1 MSNRTAQA
9 NKAVNQAW
17 LNEQKLVNEGKGTRD
32 WNPKHQNDILERG
45 RAYDDDG
52 KAFQGHHMK
61 SVEANPELQ
70 GDPGNIQFLSREE
83 HKAAHFGDFHIP
95 TNGYYD
101 PNTGETMD
109 FGDGSYIPCKVI
121 ELSDP
126 VVAPKAVEQ
135 KETVEKEQSAK
146 SENSDK
152 GQHTSK
158 KSTDNAPPKKTV
170 DATPPIKKAIIKQT
184 GKNSGGSAGS
194 AVKRFFGKVGKF
206 IVEHPAEIIEGALAI
221 GTGIA
226 TVVSGS
232 KGSGGSK
239 SSSGSGMSANP
250 ILPTNKVSKATE
262 ALSET
267 LDKID
272 RASPIE
278 HPVSGYDRMQNG
290 KKVHVNPYTRGG
302 KK

>member
-17 LNEQKLVNEGKGTRD
+17 LNEQKLVSEGKGTRD
-32 WNPKHQNDILERG
+32 WNPKHQNEILERG

-70 GDPGNIQFLSREE
+70 GNPGNIQFLSRKE

-126 VVAPKAVEQ
+126 VVVPKAVEQ
-135 KETVEKEQSAK
+135 KETVEKEQPAK
-146 SENSDK
+146 NENSDK
-152 GQHTSK
+152 GLHTSE
-158 KSTDNAPPKKTV
+158 KSTDNAPPKRIV
-170 DATPPIKKAIIKQT
+170 DTTTPIKKEIVEQA
-184 GKNSGGSAGS
+184 GKNSGGSA
-194 AVKRFFGKVGKF
+194 VKRFLGKVGKF
-206 IVEHPAEIIEGALAI
+206 IAEHPTEIIEGALAI

-232 KGSGGSK
+232 KSSGGSK

-250 ILPTNKVSKATE
+250 VPSANNVSKAAE
-262 ALSET
+262 VISET

-278 HPVSGYDRMQNG
+278 HAVSGYDRMQNG
-290 KKVHVNPYTRGG
+290 KKVHVNPYNRGG

>member
-1 MSNRTAQA
+1 MSNRTVQA
-9 NKAVNQAW
+9 NKAVNRAW
-17 LNEQKLVNEGKGTRD
+17 LNEQRLVSEGKGTRD

-61 SVEANPELQ
+61 SVEANPEFQ
-70 GDPGNIQFLSREE
+70 GNPGNIQFLSREE

-109 FGDGSYIPCKVI
+109 FGDGSYILCKVI

-126 VVAPKAVEQ
+126 VVAPKAVEP

-152 GQHTSK
+152 EQHTSK
-158 KSTDNAPPKKTV
+158 KSTENVPPLKTV

-184 GKNSGGSAGS
+184 GKNSAGSAGS
-194 AVKRFFGKVGKF
+194 AVKRFFGKVVKF
-206 IVEHPAEIIEGALAI
+206 IVEHQAEIIEGALSGI
-221 GTGIA
+221 GIA

-232 KGSGGSK
+232 KGSRGSK
-239 SSSGSGMSANP
+239 SSSGREMSVNNIP
-250 ILPTNKVSKATE
+250 PTNRVSKTTE
-262 ALSET
+262 VLSEI
-267 LDKID
+267 LDKTD

-278 HPVSGYDRMQNG
+278 HPVSGYNRMQNG